1 MENAYTLQKLKTM
14 IGAKESTKLMEHMHV
29 RQITKHIIF
38 WINQLQHVQGKDETT
53 TVTDTRRS

>member
-14 IGAKESTKLMEHMHV
+14 IGEKENTNGTHACQANHKTHN
-29 RQITKHIIF
+29 F
-38 WINQLQHVQGKDETT
+38 WINQLQHVQGKDEAT